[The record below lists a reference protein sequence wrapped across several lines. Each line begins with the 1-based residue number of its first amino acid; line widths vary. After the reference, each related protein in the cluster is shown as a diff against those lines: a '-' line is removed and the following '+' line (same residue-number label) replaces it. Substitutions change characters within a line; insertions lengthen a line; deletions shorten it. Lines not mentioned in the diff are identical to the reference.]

1 MKEKIIQFGT
11 GNFLR
16 GFADQFID
24 DLNKKGLF
32 DGKIVIVSP
41 TDSKNVDTINSQH
54 GRYNLILRGIENGS
68 RVSETKLIESISRA
82 VNPYRDFDE
91 FISLAAEPSLKFI
104 ISNTT
109 ESGIVFD
116 DSCSY
121 DDRPASSFPAKLTQF
136 LYARFRNGLNGFI
149 ILACE
154 LIDDNGKI
162 LKEYVLRYAQ
172 KWCLGK
178 DFIDWLT
185 SENKFCNTLVDRIVT
200 GFPKDEAKSIFTELG
215 YSDALLDTAEP
226 YHLWVIEDDLEYVL
240 PLKKAGFN
248 VIWADDISPYKK
260 IKVRVLNG
268 AHTSLVFPSLLCGV
282 QTVGDSLKDDLLNEY
297 LNTCIFK
304 CILPTL
310 DNSADSVDFANSV
323 LERFANPYIRHMW
336 KSISLNSVSKF
347 KARVLPSV
355 EDYMKLKG
363 EMPLPLVFSLACLI
377 EYYKKYEVSDDEK
390 VTHFIKNN
398 EIPAILENKDLWGTD
413 LSSLTEHIVKYIND
427 IHSLGIRGALQ
438 KIL

>member
-41 TDSKNVDTINSQH
+41 TDSKNVDTINSQR

-282 QTVGDSLKDDLLNEY
+282 QTVGESLKDDLLNEY
-297 LNTCIFK
+297 LNACLFK
-304 CILPTL
+304 CILTTL
-310 DNSADSVDFANSV
+310 GNSADSVDFANSV